1 MRGCSF
7 SLESS
12 ELLVETVVAPRRART
27 LYDSDHSTG
36 KPKEHRVCTHTRL
49 HDEEAA
55 HWAVPACAPGP
66 SNASRSP
73 AARSRRRVRRLR
85 ARARPSVPA
94 AACVAIASVG
104 RSGDGEIS
112 GNGTTNMCCWCCDRR
127 DARTALSPL
136 CQHARPL
143 CERNEIPQLSTCAT
157 ERATQR
163 SPLGTQQGALP
174 YVGPEPR
181 PTAASS
187 RRNEQGRATTGVA
200 SANKVE
206 ASWAH
211 HTRST
216 DAAIRAGA
224 VVHEASK
231 IPPPIV

>member
-1 MRGCSF
+1 LSPG
-7 SLESS
+7 
-12 ELLVETVVAPRRART
+12 ETAACVRAA
-27 LYDSDHSTG
+27 
-36 KPKEHRVCTHTRL
+36 E
-49 HDEEAA
+49 
-55 HWAVPACAPGP
+55 CA
-66 SNASRSP
+66 
-73 AARSRRRVRRLR
+73 
-85 ARARPSVPA
+85 A
-94 AACVAIASVG
+94 AACVAIARVG

-112 GNGTTNMCCWCCDRR
+112 GKGTTNMCGWCCGRR
-127 DARTALSPL
+127 DARTALPQRRRALFASTPG
-136 CQHARPL
+136 RS
-143 CERNEIPQLSTCAT
+143 NEIPQLSVATSRSRGGSQQPCKQPCRRAASCKGSLHNGRESEFTADTSAEPYGTCAT

-187 RRNEQGRATTGVA
+187 RRNEQGRATTGVP

-206 ASWAH
+206 PSWAH

-224 VVHEASK
+224 VVHEASR

>member
-1 MRGCSF
+1 M
-7 SLESS
+7 
-12 ELLVETVVAPRRART
+12 RAR
-27 LYDSDHSTG
+27 G
-36 KPKEHRVCTHTRL
+36 RVCCSCLRC
-49 HDEEAA
+49 D
-55 HWAVPACAPGP
+55 
-66 SNASRSP
+66 R
-73 AARSRRRVRRLR
+73 ARRQERRRGDQWQRDDQHVRLVLR
-85 ARARPSVPA
+85 SARRSNSV
-94 AACVAIASVG
+94 
-104 RSGDGEIS
+104 
-112 GNGTTNMCCWCCDRR
+112 
-127 DARTALSPL
+127 TATAQGPL

-143 CERNEIPQLSTCAT
+143 CERNEIPQLSVATSRSRGGSQQPCKQPCRRAASCKGSLHNGRESEFTADTSAEPYGTCAT

-224 VVHEASK
+224 VVHDASMRK
-231 IPPPIV
+231 P